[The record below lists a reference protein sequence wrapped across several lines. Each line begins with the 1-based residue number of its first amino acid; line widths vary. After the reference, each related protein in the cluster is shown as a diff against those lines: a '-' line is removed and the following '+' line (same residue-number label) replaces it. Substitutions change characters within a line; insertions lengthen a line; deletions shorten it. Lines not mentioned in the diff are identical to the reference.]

1 MGKLTFIKMHGLGND
16 FVVFD
21 ARIKNIKL
29 DASTVRAIADRRTGV
44 GCDQLIVMEPAHS
57 READLF
63 MRIYNSDGSEV
74 DACGNATR
82 CIAAKVMDENA
93 TDQVT
98 IETGAGLLDT
108 KRKRTGITVNYGQ
121 AYDDWKAIPLSREM
135 NTLNVDLSEGILSD
149 PVCVNIG
156 NPHAVFFVDKLES
169 VPLSKLGPKLETN
182 ALFPEHANI
191 EAVQVMTRNHLK
203 VRVWERGVGITQACG
218 TGACAALIAACRR
231 GYADRNA
238 EVELAGGI
246 ILVEWNKDNQVL
258 MTGPTATSFTG
269 TWQFKI

>member
-21 ARIKNIKL
+21 ARIKNIKF

-44 GCDQLIVMEPAHS
+44 GCDQLIVMEPANS

-108 KRKRTGITVNYGQ
+108 KRKKTGITVNFGQ

-135 NTLNVDLSEGILSD
+135 NTLHVNLS
-149 PVCVNIG
+149 
-156 NPHAVFFVDKLES
+156 
-169 VPLSKLGPKLETN
+169 
-182 ALFPEHANI
+182 
-191 EAVQVMTRNHLK
+191 
-203 VRVWERGVGITQACG
+203 
-218 TGACAALIAACRR
+218 
-231 GYADRNA
+231 
-238 EVELAGGI
+238 
-246 ILVEWNKDNQVL
+246 
-258 MTGPTATSFTG
+258 
-269 TWQFKI
+269 

>member
-1 MGKLTFIKMHGLGND
+1 MHGLGND

-108 KRKRTGITVNYGQ
+108 KRKRTGVTVNFGQ
-121 AYDDWKAIPLSREM
+121 
-135 NTLNVDLSEGILSD
+135 
-149 PVCVNIG
+149 G
-156 NPHAVFFVDKLES
+156 NEHTKC
-169 VPLSKLGPKLETN
+169 GPFRRHSFGTGLRKYRQPT
-182 ALFPEHANI
+182 
-191 EAVQVMTRNHLK
+191 
-203 VRVWERGVGITQACG
+203 RGVFC
-218 TGACAALIAACRR
+218 
-231 GYADRNA
+231 
-238 EVELAGGI
+238 
-246 ILVEWNKDNQVL
+246 
-258 MTGPTATSFTG
+258 
-269 TWQFKI
+269 